1 MIDYIILL
9 GINFYLQII
18 TLYLFITFY
27 FIFSMCD
34 KKNYL
39 NSTTKYF
46 HISIINKNTDQI
58 GIFIFKIFDLKNN
71 YFQVKYY

>member
-34 KKNYL
+34 KKNYF
-39 NSTTKYF
+39 NSTIKYF
-46 HISIINKNTDQI
+46 NISIINKNADQI

>member
-1 MIDYIILL
+1 
-9 GINFYLQII
+9 
-18 TLYLFITFY
+18 
-27 FIFSMCD
+27 MCD

-58 GIFIFKIFDLKNN
+58 GIFNLKIFDLKNN